1 MIVLT
6 DYNNKTYRVDDV
18 DFAASPMSTF
28 NTKDGD
34 ISYVEYYKKV
44 SIAIYLTIFQIINWF
59 RFPLKNE

>member
-18 DFAASPMSTF
+18 DFNSSPSSKF

-44 SIAIYLTIFQIINWF
+44 KYKSTNVQKCLN
-59 RFPLKNE
+59 

>member
-1 MIVLT
+1 MVVLT

-18 DFAASPMSTF
+18 DFSASPSSKF

-44 SIAIYLTIFQIINWF
+44 KYNMSNIYCL
-59 RFPLKNE
+59 